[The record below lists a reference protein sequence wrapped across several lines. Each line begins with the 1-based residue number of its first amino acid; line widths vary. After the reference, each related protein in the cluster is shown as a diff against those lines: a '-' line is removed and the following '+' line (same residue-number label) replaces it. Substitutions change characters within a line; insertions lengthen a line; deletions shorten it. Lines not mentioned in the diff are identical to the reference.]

1 MEIKRGT
8 FRIVILVG
16 SLAFKIPASVGSWKG
31 RLYSFLQGWQQN
43 LTERAY
49 SKLKDEY
56 LCPVYFS
63 LFGLVNVM
71 PYCSP
76 FCTGFDIDAVDRL
89 YDSFKRG
96 CSCWYLI
103 ENKQSSFGHYGRRIV
118 AIDYGNDCI
127 ALQQDKLY
135 RLAPL
140 DAKGMDMKEE
150 TNATS

>member
-1 MEIKRGT
+1 MEIKHGT

-16 SLAFKIPASVGSWKG
+16 SLAFKVPAPVGSWKG
-31 RLYSFLQGWQQN
+31 RLHSFLQGWQQN

-49 SKLKDEY
+49 SKLKDEH

-71 PYCSP
+71 PRCEP
-76 FCTGFDIDAVDRL
+76 
-89 YDSFKRG
+89 YDPRHITLDGVYQKLKED
-96 CSCWYLI
+96 CPYWYVV
-103 ENKQSSFGHYGRRIV
+103 EKKPSSFGYFNNYLI
-118 AIDYGNDCI
+118 ALDYGNDCI

-150 TNATS
+150 E